1 MHLYILYTGG
11 TIGCVGTPL
20 TPMSGAEFEAA
31 FRATMLPP
39 IETQLP
45 GTTVTFDSFEQTLD
59 STNMQPSDW
68 VRMAQRICHAW
79 QEHDA
84 FLVLH
89 GTDTMAWTSAALSF
103 LLPGASK
110 PVIVTGSQLPLFFA
124 TGSDPSA
131 YQVLHNTDAV
141 RNVEGAIRFLE
152 RAIPEVG
159 LYFADL
165 LLRGNRAIKSH
176 ASQFIAFSSPNYPI
190 LGELG
195 VRPVL
200 HSARLLKPGGGSP
213 FADRIT
219 AVERDL
225 SRVADRIDTASA
237 IPFVLFPAQWSAD
250 GSDPSLL
257 VSLLQQTQVIS
268 PELRGVVFEAYGEG
282 NIPDF
287 PAMQEQVRRMHD
299 AGIVMVDCTQA
310 FAGDVGHATYRTGS
324 WLSEAGV
331 IAGGDMTP
339 VAALAKLIVLLAREE
354 SADAVRCGMSS
365 NLAGELSVSG

>member
-20 TPMSGAEFEAA
+20 APVSGVEFEAA
-31 FRATMLPP
+31 FRATMLPS

-45 GTTVTFDSFEQTLD
+45 DTTVTFDSFEQTLD

-68 VRMAQRICHAW
+68 VRMAQRICSAW
-79 QEHDA
+79 HEHDA

-103 LLPGASK
+103 LLPNVSK

-124 TGSDPSA
+124 TGNDPSA

-159 LYFADL
+159 LYFADQ

-176 ASQFIAFSSPNYPI
+176 ASQFIAFSSPNYPL

-200 HSARLLKPGGGSP
+200 HSDRLQKPDCAAT
-213 FADRIT
+213 FTDRISE
-219 AVERDL
+219 VERDL
-225 SRVADRIDTASA
+225 TRIAERIDSASA
-237 IPFVLFPAQWSAD
+237 IPFVLFPAAWSVD
-250 GSDPSLL
+250 NSDPSLL
-257 VSLLQQTQVIS
+257 VSLLQQTQTIS

-287 PAMQEQVRRMHD
+287 PAMQQQVRRMHD

-310 FAGDVGHATYRTGS
+310 FAGDVGHAIYRTGS

-354 SADAVRCGMSS
+354 SEEAVRYGMSS
-365 NLAGELSVSG
+365 NLAGELTVPG

>member
-20 TPMSGAEFEAA
+20 APMSGAEFEAA
-31 FRATMLPP
+31 FLATMLPP

-45 GTTVTFDSFEQTLD
+45 RTSVTFDSFEQTVD

-68 VRMAQRICHAW
+68 VRMADRICRAW
-79 QEHDA
+79 DEHDA

-89 GTDTMAWTSAALSF
+89 GTDTMAWTAAALSF
-103 LLPGASK
+103 LLPSVSK

-141 RNVEGAIRFLE
+141 RNVEGAIRFLD
-152 RAIPEVG
+152 RAIAEVG
-159 LYFADL
+159 LYFADQ

-176 ASQFIAFSSPNYPI
+176 ASQFIAFSSPNYQP

-195 VRPVL
+195 VRPIL
-200 HSARLLKPGGGSP
+200 HSDRLLQMDVQANAGGWL
-213 FADRIT
+213 ARAKQDLNRIAT
-219 AVERDL
+219 
-225 SRVADRIDTASA
+225 RIDAASA
-237 IPFVLFPAQWSAD
+237 IPFVLFPAPWSTGAD
-250 GSDPSLL
+250 DPSLL
-257 VSLLQQTQVIS
+257 VSILQHIQTVT
-268 PELRGVVFEAYGEG
+268 PELRGIVFEAYGEG

-287 PAMQEQVRRMHD
+287 PAMQEQVRLMHD

-310 FAGDVGHATYRTGS
+310 FAGNVGHANYRTGS
-324 WLSEAGV
+324 WIADAGV

-339 VAALAKLIVLLAREE
+339 VAALAKLIVLLARED
-354 SADAVRCGMSS
+354 SPDAVRRGMKT
-365 NLAGELSVSG
+365 NLAGELTVSG